1 MGKEAIYQYLKQG
14 GLSHNGACA
23 MMGNMWCE
31 SLLKSDNVEDRCSM
45 SDADYTKAVNTG
57 TISCYQFARDAF
69 GYGLCQWTY
78 WSRKDELW
86 KRTVQKGL
94 SISDEMAQC
103 EFCIAE
109 LKRDYKFLYEFL
121 CEGCDLYSATSRVCK
136 EYERPAVNN
145 IGDSVTGLLPNG
157 EKGRYYYAMEFDK
170 EFPDGTPKPTP
181 TPSTDSVE
189 VTVRVLR
196 KGDLGRDVFLLQTG
210 LQDMGID
217 CGIPDGDFGAHT
229 ELAVNELK
237 EAVGLPMDGIS
248 DGDVW
253 QMIFQ

>member
-1 MGKEAIYQYLKQG
+1 MSKESIYKYLKQG

-23 MMGNMWCE
+23 VMGNMYCE
-31 SLLKSDNVEDRCSM
+31 SLLLSNNVENRCSM
-45 SDADYTKAVNTG
+45 SDEEYTRAVDTG

-69 GYGLCQWTY
+69 GYGLCQGTY

-86 KRTVQKGL
+86 KRTVQKGT

-109 LKRDYKFLYEFL
+109 LKRDCRYLYEFL
-121 CEGCDLYSATSRVCK
+121 CEDCDLYSATSRVCK

-145 IGDSVTGLLPNG
+145 IEP
-157 EKGRYYYAMEFDK
+157 RYAKAKEYAEQISPSP
-170 EFPDGTPKPTP
+170 EPTPEPP
-181 TPSTDSVE
+181 TPSGESTT

-196 KGDLGRDVFLLQTG
+196 KGDLGRDVFMLQTG

-217 CGIPDGDFGAHT
+217 CGIPDGDFGPHT
-229 ELAVNELK
+229 EMAVNDLK
-237 EAVGLPMDGIS
+237 ETIGLSMDGVA